1 MNVGQCKLIR
11 FPTFS
16 NAVGD
21 LSVVEGNQHIP
32 FKIKRIYYLHNV
44 PKGAERGVHAHK
56 NLQQFIIAIS
66 GSFTIVIDDGI
77 NKKSLTLNDPKQG
90 LFISPLIWREITDF
104 TEDAVLLVLAS
115 EHYDP
120 EDYFHEYNEFLQYL
134 EKIQP

>member
-16 NAVGD
+16 SAVGD

-44 PKGAERGVHAHK
+44 PEGAERGVHAHK

-66 GSFTIVIDDGI
+66 GSLTIVIDDGI

-90 LFISPLIWREITDF
+90 LYVSPLIWREITDF
-104 TEDAVLLVLAS
+104 TKDAVLLVLAS

-120 EDYFHEYNEFLQYL
+120 EDYFHEYSEFLHYL
-134 EKIQP
+134 ETLQP